1 MVFSSLNFMY
11 LFLPVCLLLYFILR
25 SIKARNYLLLAMS
38 LLFYAWGEPKWI
50 ILMIVTTLIDYGAG
64 LLVDKYRGQ
73 KLAKWAL
80 AGSVVITLSFL
91 AVFKYLGFFNQNL
104 NQIFGAELPTQIFN
118 LPIGISFYTFQAIT
132 YVVDV
137 YRGKAQVQ
145 RSYANLLLY
154 VALFPQLIAGPIVR
168 YTDIAA
174 QLENR
179 ETTLPGFSKGIT
191 RFVTGLG
198 KKVLLANIAGQV
210 ATSLIGG
217 DLSQASVLGA
227 WLGIFAYTFQIYFDF
242 SGYSDMAIGLG
253 HMFGFTY
260 VENFNYPYISKS
272 ITEFWRRWHI
282 SLSTFFRDYVYIPLG
297 GNRRHQLRNMFIV
310 WALTGLW
317 HGASWNFV
325 LWGLYYFVF
334 LAIEKLFLGKFLEKL
349 PAVVGHVYALFI
361 IVVGWVFFYFDDVSR
376 LGQMLKLMFGF
387 SGQAGVLP
395 TDTILLKNHLV
406 FFLVAIIACIPV
418 SKLVKALLIRF
429 SRRGTAQEAIAGAV
443 GIVYDVA
450 LLFFSTA
457 ALVGASYNPFL
468 YFRF

>member
-1 MVFSSLNFMY
+1 MY
-11 LFLPVCLLLYFILR
+11 LFLPICLLLYFILHG
-25 SIKARNYLLLAMS
+25 IKARNYLLLVMS

-64 LLVDKYRGQ
+64 LLVDQYRGQ

-179 ETTLPGFSKGIT
+179 EMTLPGFSKGIT

-217 DLSQASVLGA
+217 DLSKASVLGA

-272 ITEFWRRWHI
+272 ITEVWRRWHI

-349 PAVVGHVYALFI
+349 PAVVGHAYALFI

-395 TDTILLKNHLV
+395 TDTVLLKNHLV

-429 SRRGTAQEAIAGAV
+429 SRKGSVQESLAGAA
-443 GIVYDVA
+443 GILYDVA